1 MQHVGRVQLGA
12 VVFHSDLQEH
22 TCASL
27 LPCPFPGASGCSRAQ
42 QIPQPH
48 TSSRAVTPSLAGSHS
63 PAWGLSSP
71 RTPLASQPHSCDSEW
86 GTVLWP
92 RWLLGSSFLTVPAER
107 RKQICPPRV
116 TQTGRAHLLLPGKA
130 NSLETTGLAHA
141 VTLTRPPGSVCAVG
155 PAPCRMH
162 PMEGTPP
169 HRTSVGKL
177 PLLQGKDEF
186 IKKKRSKKAWTEQQT
201 EHLPELSFPPANTQ

>member
-27 LPCPFPGASGCSRAQ
+27 LPCLFPGASGCSRAQ

-107 RKQICPPRV
+107 RKQICPPSV

-130 NSLETTGLAHA
+130 NSGDNRARSCCHTDSSTRVCVCCGPSTLQDAPHGGNASSPHLCWETAFA
-141 VTLTRPPGSVCAVG
+141 S
-155 PAPCRMH
+155 
-162 PMEGTPP
+162 
-169 HRTSVGKL
+169 GK
-177 PLLQGKDEF
+177 G
-186 IKKKRSKKAWTEQQT
+186 
-201 EHLPELSFPPANTQ
+201 